1 MLNKFH
7 WVTLIFHREEIN
19 VIRQTCYFRTFNMA
33 SFMIFVRFALALI
46 LVVWVLGQNIV
57 TPEISFLTLSWY
69 NITRLSLVMFVPNAF
84 TFLAEALKSIK
95 RIEVRES

>member
-1 MLNKFH
+1 MLYKSNWLPLAFD
-7 WVTLIFHREEIN
+7 REEIN

-33 SFMIFVRFALALI
+33 SFMIFVRLALALI

-57 TPEISFLTLSWY
+57 TPEIAFLTFSWY

-95 RIEVRES
+95 RIEVR